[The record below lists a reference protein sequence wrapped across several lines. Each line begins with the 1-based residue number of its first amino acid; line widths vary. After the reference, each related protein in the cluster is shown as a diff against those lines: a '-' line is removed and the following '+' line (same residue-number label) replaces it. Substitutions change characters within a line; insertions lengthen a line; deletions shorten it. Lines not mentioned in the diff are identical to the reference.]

1 MQWGKGEEMTNKS
14 ILITGASSGI
24 GAALATEYAAEGV
37 FLALTGRNGE
47 RLEAVG
53 RNCERKGAQVVL
65 KSMDIT
71 EREAVASWI
80 VEVDDAHPID
90 LLVANA
96 GISSGTAHAQE
107 RFDKVREIFAV
118 NVDGVLNTVLP
129 AIPRMQSRG
138 AGQIA
143 IMSSIAG
150 FRGLPGTSAY
160 AAGKAAVKSWGE
172 GLRGQLW
179 ADGIRVS
186 VICPGYVVSSMTDTN
201 QFPMPLIMP
210 ADKAARI
217 IRKGLE
223 RNKSR
228 IAFPCPMHFLVW
240 LMQALPISWTD
251 PLFRKLPKNPD

>member
-1 MQWGKGEEMTNKS
+1 MTNQS

-24 GAALATEYAAEGV
+24 GAALAKEYAQPGV
-37 FLALTGRNGE
+37 FLALTGRNAE
-47 RLEAVG
+47 RLQAVG
-53 RNCERKGAQVVL
+53 RECESLGAQVTL
-65 KSMDIT
+65 KTLDIC
-71 EREAVASWI
+71 ERETVESWI
-80 VEVDDAHPID
+80 GEIDDAHPID

-96 GISSGTAHAQE
+96 GISSGTARADE
-107 RFDKVREIFAV
+107 KFDKVREIFAV

-129 AIPRMQSRG
+129 AIPRMQARR

-143 IMSSIAG
+143 IMSSVAG

-179 ADGIRVS
+179 ANGIRVS
-186 VICPGYVVSSMTDTN
+186 VICPGYVVSAMTDTN
-201 QFPMPLIMP
+201 QYPMPLIMP

-217 IRKGLE
+217 IRRGLE

-228 IAFPCPMHFLVW
+228 IAFPWPMHFLVW
-240 LMQALPISWTD
+240 LMQVLPISWTD

>member
-1 MQWGKGEEMTNKS
+1 MTNTS

-24 GAALATEYAAEGV
+24 GAALAEEYAGPGV
-37 FLALTGRNGE
+37 FLALTGRNEE
-47 RLEAVG
+47 RLEAVAAA
-53 RNCERKGAQVVL
+53 CKGQGADVAIKAL
-65 KSMDIT
+65 DILD
-71 EREAVASWI
+71 RDALAGWI
-80 VEVDDAHPID
+80 GEIDAKHPID

-96 GISSGTAHAQE
+96 GISSGTARSGE
-107 RFDKVREIFAV
+107 TIEKIREIFAI

-129 AIPRMQSRG
+129 VIAPMQSRG

-160 AAGKAAVKSWGE
+160 GASKAAVKSWGE

-179 ADGIRVS
+179 ADGIWVS
-186 VICPGYVVSSMTDTN
+186 VICPGYVVSTMTGAN
-201 QFPMPLIMP
+201 RFPMPLIMP

-217 IRKGLE
+217 IRRGLE

-228 IAFPCPMHFLVW
+228 ITFPWPMHFIVW
-240 LMQALPISWTD
+240 LMQTLPISWTD
-251 PLFRKLPKNPD
+251 PVFRRLPRNPD

>member
-1 MQWGKGEEMTNKS
+1 MTTKS

-24 GAALATEYAAEGV
+24 GAALAKEYATSGV
-37 FLALTGRNGE
+37 FLALTGRNSE
-47 RLEAVG
+47 RLQAVG
-53 RNCERKGAQVVL
+53 GECEGLGAQVAI
-65 KSMDIT
+65 KTMDIT
-71 EREAVASWI
+71 DREAVQSWI
-80 VEVDDAHPID
+80 DEIDDVHPID

-96 GISSGTAHAQE
+96 GISSGTARAEE

-129 AIPRMQSRG
+129 AIPRMQSRR

-143 IMSSIAG
+143 IMSSVAG

-210 ADKAARI
+210 TARAARI
-217 IRKGLE
+217 IRRGLQ

-228 IAFPCPMHFLVW
+228 IAFPWPMHFLVW
-240 LMQALPISWTD
+240 LMQALPIGWTD
-251 PLFRKLPKNPD
+251 PLFRKLPKNPE